1 MTGLVELK
9 TATAQTLIVVLEE
22 DSRTLALI
30 QGVLGPEG
38 DGFPLRHVRDRVA
51 VQLLLRRHPS
61 AVVLMALDSV
71 EQEGLFQALRDHA
84 PPTTRFI
91 GIRQID
97 DEDELARLDALGLD
111 GVLHRPL
118 SESDLK
124 ATVRHIIKNGTLAAV
139 S

>member
-1 MTGLVELK
+1 MPSAGLELAEVVPVIRGLEMTGLVELK

-84 PPTTRFI
+84 AADHAVHRHPPDR
-91 GIRQID
+91 R
-97 DEDELARLDALGLD
+97 
-111 GVLHRPL
+111 
-118 SESDLK
+118 
-124 ATVRHIIKNGTLAAV
+124 
-139 S
+139 